1 MAQEGKAGLMQV
13 SEAIAQLLAAV
24 KLPELTETVSLLD
37 ADNRVLAVDV
47 KSGMDVPGFDNSAM
61 DGYALSAE
69 AAVGAVFTVTQ
80 RIAAGQVGQPLL
92 PGEAAR
98 IFTGAPVP
106 PGTVAVVMQEHAS
119 EEGGQLTL
127 SQPARVGQ
135 HIRRSGEDIAAGQV
149 VVAEGER
156 LLPAQLSLIASIGEP
171 LVTVYRKPSVGLL
184 FTGDE
189 LTEPG
194 QPLPPGG
201 IYNSNRYALSAL
213 LKRLGCEVT
222 DLGQVPDRLDA
233 TQAVLREAAG
243 HYDVLISSGG
253 VSVGEED
260 HVKAALQTLGELHLW
275 RLAMKPGKPLAFGR
289 IGATH
294 FVGLPG
300 NPVSSFVTLL
310 MVVRPF
316 LLALQGQRHV
326 TPQPQTLPAAFN
338 WPRPDKRRE
347 FLRARI
353 NGDGQLSL
361 FDNQGSGVMT
371 SLAWADGLVELPPET
386 VVQQGDRVRYWPLST
401 LY

>member
-1 MAQEGKAGLMQV
+1 MQV

>member
-1 MAQEGKAGLMQV
+1 MQV
-13 SEAIAQLLAAV
+13 SEAIAQLLATV
-24 KLPELTETVSLLD
+24 KLPEQTETVSLLD

-47 KSGMDVPGFDNSAM
+47 KSTMDVPGFDNSAM

-69 AAVGAVFTVTQ
+69 ADAGTVFTVTQ
-80 RIAAGQVGQPLL
+80 RIAAGQVGQPLQR
-92 PGEAAR
+92 GEAAR

-106 PGTVAVVMQEHAS
+106 AGTVAVVMQEHARI
-119 EEGGQLTL
+119 EGSQLL
-127 SQPARVGQ
+127 LEQPARAGQ
-135 HIRRSGEDIAAGQV
+135 HIRRQGEDIAAGQV

-171 LVTVYRKPSVGLL
+171 LVTVYRKPKVGLL

-194 QPLPPGG
+194 QALKPGG

-222 DLGQVPDRLDA
+222 DLGQVPDRLAA
-233 TQAVLREAAG
+233 TEAVLRDAAG
-243 HYDVLISSGG
+243 QYDVLISSGG

-260 HVKAALQTLGELHLW
+260 HVKAALQALGELRLW

-289 IGATH
+289 IGTTH

-326 TPQPQTLPAAFN
+326 TPQPLILPAAFA

-353 NGDGQLSL
+353 NSDGQLSL

-371 SLAWADGLVELPPET
+371 SLAWADGLVELPPES
-386 VVQQGDRVRYWPLST
+386 VVQPGDMVRYWPLAT

>member
-1 MAQEGKAGLMQV
+1 MQV

-69 AAVGAVFTVTQ
+69 AEAGAVFTVTQ
-80 RIAAGQVGQPLL
+80 RIAAGQVGQPLQ

-119 EEGGQLTL
+119 EEGGQLRL
-127 SQPARVGQ
+127 SQPARAGQ
-135 HIRRSGEDIAAGQV
+135 HIRRRGEDIAAGQV

-189 LTEPG
+189 LIEPG

-253 VSVGEED
+253 VSVGEKD

>member
-1 MAQEGKAGLMQV
+1 MQV

-47 KSGMDVPGFDNSAM
+47 KSCMDVPGFDNSAM

-69 AAVGAVFTVTQ
+69 AEVGAVFTVTQ
-80 RIAAGQVGQPLL
+80 RIAAGQVGQPLQ

-127 SQPARVGQ
+127 SQPARTGQ
-135 HIRRSGEDIAAGQV
+135 HIRRRGEDIAAGQV

-213 LKRLGCEVT
+213 LKRLGYEVT

-243 HYDVLISSGG
+243 HHDVLISSGG

-347 FLRARI
+347 FLRVRI
-353 NGDGQLSL
+353 NADGQLSL
-361 FDNQGSGVMT
+361 FDNQGSGMMT